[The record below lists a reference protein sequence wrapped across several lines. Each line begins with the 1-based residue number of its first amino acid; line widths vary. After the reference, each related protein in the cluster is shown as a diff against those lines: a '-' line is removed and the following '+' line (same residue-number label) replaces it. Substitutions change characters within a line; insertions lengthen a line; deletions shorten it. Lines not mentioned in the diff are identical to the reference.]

1 MITQTWRAREDGV
14 LSSSLLSSFFSSL
27 LPPFVLHFVLA
38 GCPAVYL
45 SSLIQVSSWVFWEER
60 QRKQRDRERGGGMDA
75 LLYKLRFA
83 QWGCRWSSLQKHYP
97 PPCRSSLFIL
107 FIGLV
112 VIITFVFVC
121 NTCNTVWCERRMD
134 NSYFLCFC
142 SSNFSLSLSPA
153 ISNILSPFLVHCFPS
168 RVCPFN

>member
-1 MITQTWRAREDGV
+1 MTSARRRCAV
-14 LSSSLLSSFFSSL
+14 ILSPVFFLLLPASSLCSAFCSRWLSCCVPVISDSSFFLSL
-27 LPPFVLHFVLA
+27 LGGKA
-38 GCPAVYL
+38 K
-45 SSLIQVSSWVFWEER
+45 ETKR
-60 QRKQRDRERGGGMDA
+60 QREGGGVDA

-97 PPCRSSLFIL
+97 PPCHSSLFIL

-121 NTCNTVWCERRMD
+121 NTCNTVWCERRTD

-142 SSNFSLSLSPA
+142 SSNFSLSLSPT

>member
-60 QRKQRDRERGGGMDA
+60 QRKQRDREREGGVDA

-142 SSNFSLSLSPA
+142 SSNFSLSLSLLLFL
-153 ISNILSPFLVHCFPS
+153 ISCLHF
-168 RVCPFN
+168 